1 VTTGF
6 SVENVEKHSENYWS
20 IDRTILSHHFI

>member
-20 IDRTILSHHFI
+20 IDRTI